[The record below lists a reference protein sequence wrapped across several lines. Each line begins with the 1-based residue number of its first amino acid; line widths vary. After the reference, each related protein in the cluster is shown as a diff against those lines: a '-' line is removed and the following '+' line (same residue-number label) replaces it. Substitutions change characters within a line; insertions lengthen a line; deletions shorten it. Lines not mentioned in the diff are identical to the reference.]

1 MNKIFIFLL
10 FSIFLCGCDASKK
23 ILYLQDLQA
32 NTSNPI
38 SGKNDIIIQPRDM
51 LSIVVSS
58 KDPELAALFNLPRIT
73 YEAGLAQTNANNN
86 RISGYTVDA
95 EGNIDF
101 PNIGVVH
108 IAGLTRNQVAEL
120 IKRRLIQ
127 GELLKDAV
135 VTVDYMNLRFSV
147 LGEVTHPG
155 SFNINRDQ
163 ITLFEAI
170 SQAGDLTIYGKRDRV
185 FLTREE
191 NGQRITWQVD
201 LRSADIFQSPAYY
214 VRQNDIVYV
223 EPNKVRAGQ
232 STVNANNV
240 KSVSLWTSIASLLT
254 SISVLIFK

>member
-1 MNKIFIFLL
+1 M
-10 FSIFLCGCDASKK
+10 
-23 ILYLQDLQA
+23 QDIKVNQSEPVD
-32 NTSNPI
+32 SN
-38 SGKNDIIIQPRDM
+38 NDLTIQPRDM

-58 KDPELAALFNLPRIT
+58 RDPELAALFNLPRIS
-73 YEAGLAQTNANNN
+73 YQAGTNLTNSVNNQ
-86 RISGYTVDA
+86 ISGYTVDPD
-95 EGNIDF
+95 GNIDF
-101 PNIGVVH
+101 PNIGLVH
-108 IAGLTRNQVAEL
+108 IAGLTRSGVAEL
-120 IKRRLIQ
+120 IKQRLTQ

-147 LGEVTHPG
+147 LGEVTRPG
-155 SFNINRDQ
+155 CFDINRDQ
-163 ITLFEAI
+163 ITLFEAL

-191 NGQRITWQVD
+191 NGQRTTWQVD
-201 LRSADIFQSPAYY
+201 LRSADLFRSPAYY
-214 VRQNDIVYV
+214 VRQNDVVYV

>member
-1 MNKIFIFLL
+1 M
-10 FSIFLCGCDASKK
+10 
-23 ILYLQDLQA
+23 QDIKVNQA
-32 NTSNPI
+32 QRVSSN
-38 SGKNDIIIQPRDM
+38 NDLTIQPRDM

-58 KDPELAALFNLPRIT
+58 RDPELAALFNLPRIS
-73 YEAGLAQTNANNN
+73 YQAGTNLTNSVNNQ
-86 RISGYTVDA
+86 ISGYTVDPD
-95 EGNIDF
+95 GNIDF
-101 PNIGVVH
+101 PNIGLVH
-108 IAGLTRNQVAEL
+108 IAGLTRSGVAEL
-120 IKRRLIQ
+120 IKQRLTQ

-147 LGEVTHPG
+147 LGEVTRPG
-155 SFNINRDQ
+155 CFDINRDQ
-163 ITLFEAI
+163 ITLFEAL

-191 NGQRITWQVD
+191 NGQRTTWQVD
-201 LRSADIFQSPAYY
+201 LRSADLFRSPAYY
-214 VRQNDIVYV
+214 VRQNDVVYV

>member
-58 KDPELAALFNLPRIT
+58 KDPELSALFNLPRIT

-101 PNIGVVH
+101 PNLGIVH

-120 IKRRLIQ
+120 IKKKLSEE
-127 GELLKDAV
+127 ELLKDAV
-135 VTVDYMNLRFSV
+135 VTVDYMNLCYSV
-147 LGEVTHPG
+147 MGEVTHPG
-155 SFNINRDQ
+155 NFSINRDQ
-163 ITLFEAI
+163 ITVLEAL
-170 SQAGDLTIYGKRDRV
+170 SKAGDLTIYGQRDRV
-185 FLTREE
+185 FVIREE
-191 NGQRITWQVD
+191 NGQRNTYQLD
-201 LRSADIFQSPAYY
+201 LRSVSLFDSPAYY
-214 VRQNDIVYV
+214 IQQNDLVYV

-232 STVNANNV
+232 STINANNV

>member
-23 ILYLQDLQA
+23 ILYLQNLQA

-58 KDPELAALFNLPRIT
+58 KDPELSALFNLPRIT

-101 PNIGVVH
+101 PNLGIVH

-120 IKRRLIQ
+120 IKKKLSEE
-127 GELLKDAV
+127 ELLKDAV
-135 VTVDYMNLRFSV
+135 VTVDYMNLCYSV
-147 LGEVTHPG
+147 MGEVTHPG
-155 SFNINRDQ
+155 NFSINRDQ
-163 ITLFEAI
+163 ITVLEAL
-170 SQAGDLTIYGKRDRV
+170 SKAGDLTIYGQRDRV
-185 FLTREE
+185 FVIREE
-191 NGQRITWQVD
+191 NGQRNTYQLD
-201 LRSADIFQSPAYY
+201 LRSVSLFDSPAYY
-214 VRQNDIVYV
+214 IQQNDLVYV

-232 STVNANNV
+232 STINANNV

>member
-58 KDPELAALFNLPRIT
+58 KDPELSALFNLPRIT

-120 IKRRLIQ
+120 IKKKLSEE
-127 GELLKDAV
+127 ELLKDAV
-135 VTVDYMNLRFSV
+135 VTVDYMNLCYSV
-147 LGEVTHPG
+147 MGEVTHPG
-155 SFNINRDQ
+155 NFSINRDQ
-163 ITLFEAI
+163 ITVLEAL
-170 SQAGDLTIYGKRDRV
+170 SKAGDLTIYGQRDRV
-185 FLTREE
+185 FVIREE
-191 NGQRITWQVD
+191 NGQRHTYQLD
-201 LRSADIFQSPAYY
+201 LRSVSLFDSPAYY
-214 VRQNDIVYV
+214 IQQNDLVYV

-232 STVNANNV
+232 STINANNV

>member
-58 KDPELAALFNLPRIT
+58 KDPELSALFNLPRIT

-120 IKRRLIQ
+120 IKKKLSEE
-127 GELLKDAV
+127 ELLKDAV
-135 VTVDYMNLRFSV
+135 VTVDYMNLCYSV
-147 LGEVTHPG
+147 MGEVTHPG
-155 SFNINRDQ
+155 NFSINRDQ
-163 ITLFEAI
+163 ITVLEAL
-170 SQAGDLTIYGKRDRV
+170 SKAGDLTIYGQRDRV
-185 FLTREE
+185 FVIREE
-191 NGQRITWQVD
+191 NGQRNTYQLD
-201 LRSADIFQSPAYY
+201 LRSVSLFDSPAYY
-214 VRQNDIVYV
+214 IQQNDLVYV

-232 STVNANNV
+232 STINANNV